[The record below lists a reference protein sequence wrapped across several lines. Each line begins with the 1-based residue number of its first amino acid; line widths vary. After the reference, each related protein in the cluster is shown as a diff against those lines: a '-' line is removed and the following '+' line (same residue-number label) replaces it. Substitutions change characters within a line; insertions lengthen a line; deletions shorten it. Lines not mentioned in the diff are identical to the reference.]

1 VAVSALSAV
10 PQIVFCSDFLPYLEE
25 TGMTF
30 LNRFTKTLR
39 TALAVTAV
47 AAAVAV
53 PSLAQAQA
61 KEQYFGIP
69 SYRVG
74 PFAAGGTGFFGG
86 IIDYLQYVNMKDGG
100 VNGVQLTWTE
110 CETEYNAARGVECYQ
125 RLLKKGSQQMHI
137 FEPLATPIAY
147 GVLNRVDDDKV
158 VLTQYGYGRSDAADG
173 RVFPWVFATMT
184 SYWSQ
189 ASAIMN
195 WISTKEGGVAKMRDK
210 KIVHLH
216 LDSAFGRE
224 PLPVLRRLAKDWGF
238 ELIEVPVA
246 APGIEQSAQW
256 LRIRQANP
264 DWVISW
270 GFGAG
275 MNSTS
280 ITNAA
285 RINFPRDK
293 MVGVWWAGSEEDVI
307 PAGEAAKGYYAAA
320 NVPNGKT
327 FPLVTDIEK
336 VVYGAGKGNLAD
348 PKRIGNIYWNRGVT
362 AGLFWVEAV
371 RNGQRIANKPG
382 QVLNG
387 DEMRAGFES
396 LNLTPQRLT
405 DLGISGMLPP
415 FKLSC
420 ADHEGAGVIKIIQ
433 WDGAKWVSVT
443 PNWVSS
449 DRKMIREMV
458 EESAAKYAVEQKVT
472 PRACSS

>member
-1 VAVSALSAV
+1 
-10 PQIVFCSDFLPYLEE
+10 
-25 TGMTF
+25 M
-30 LNRFTKTLR
+30 LR

-47 AAAVAV
+47 TAAVAV

-293 MVGVWWAGSEEDVI
+293 MIGVWWAGSEEDVI

-320 NVPNGKT
+320 NVPNGKN
-327 FPLVTDIEK
+327 FPLVADIEK

-405 DLGISGMLPP
+405 ELGINGMLPP

>member
-1 VAVSALSAV
+1 MFKAGISRA
-10 PQIVFCSDFLPYLEE
+10 
-25 TGMTF
+25 
-30 LNRFTKTLR
+30 LR
-39 TALAVTAV
+39 TLLAIGTVTAV
-47 AAAVAV
+47 AVV
-53 PSLAQAQA
+53 PTIAQAQA

-86 IIDYLQYVNMKDGG
+86 IIDYLQYVNMKEGG
-100 VNGVQLTWTE
+100 VNGVQMTWAE

-125 RLLKKGSQQMHI
+125 RLLKKGDQQMHI

-173 RVFPWVFATMT
+173 RVFPWVFSTMT

-189 ASAIMN
+189 ASAILN
-195 WISTKEGGVAKMRDK
+195 WIATKEGGVANLKGK
-210 KIVHLH
+210 KIAHLH

-224 PLPVLRRLAKDWGF
+224 PLPVLNRLAKDWGF
-238 ELIEVPVA
+238 ELVPIAVA

-256 LRIRQANP
+256 LRIRQEKP

-275 MNSTS
+275 MNSTA
-280 ITNAA
+280 ITSAA
-285 RINFPRDK
+285 RINFPREK
-293 MVGVWWAGSEEDVI
+293 MVGVWWAGSEEDVL
-307 PAGEAAKGYYAAA
+307 PAGDAAKGYFAAA
-320 NVPNGKT
+320 NVPSGKQ
-327 FPLVTDIEK
+327 FPLVQDIEK
-336 VVYGAGKGNLAD
+336 VVYGANKGNLSD

-362 AGLFWVEAV
+362 AAIFWVEAV
-371 RNGQRIANKPG
+371 RNGQRIANKRG
-382 QVLNG
+382 QSLNG
-387 DEMRAGFES
+387 DEMRAGFEA
-396 LNLTPQRLT
+396 LNLTPARLKE
-405 DLGISGMLPP
+405 LGIEGMLPS

-420 ADHEGAGVIKIIQ
+420 SDHEGAGVIKIIQ
-433 WDGAKWVSVT
+433 WDGGKWVKVT
-443 PNWVSS
+443 EDWVSS

-472 PRACSS
+472 PRKC

>member
-1 VAVSALSAV
+1 
-10 PQIVFCSDFLPYLEE
+10 
-25 TGMTF
+25 
-30 LNRFTKTLR
+30 
-39 TALAVTAV
+39 
-47 AAAVAV
+47 
-53 PSLAQAQA
+53 LAQAQA

-293 MVGVWWAGSEEDVI
+293 MIGVWWAGSEEDVI

-320 NVPNGKT
+320 NVPNGKN
-327 FPLVTDIEK
+327 FPLVADIEK

-405 DLGISGMLPP
+405 ELGINGMLPP

>member
-1 VAVSALSAV
+1 
-10 PQIVFCSDFLPYLEE
+10 
-25 TGMTF
+25 MTF

>member
-1 VAVSALSAV
+1 
-10 PQIVFCSDFLPYLEE
+10 
-25 TGMTF
+25 MTF
-30 LNRFTKTLR
+30 LNRFSQTLR

-47 AAAVAV
+47 AATVAV

-86 IIDYLQYVNMKDGG
+86 IIDYLQYVNMKEGG
-100 VNGVQLTWTE
+100 VNGVQMTWAE

-125 RLLKKGSQQMHI
+125 RLLKKGNQQMHI

-173 RVFPWVFATMT
+173 RVFPWVFSTMT

-195 WISTKEGGVAKMRDK
+195 WIATKEGSQAKLRGA

-224 PLPVLRRLAKDWGF
+224 PLPVLRRLAKEWGF

-275 MNSTS
+275 MNSTT

-285 RINFPRDK
+285 RINFPREK

-307 PAGEAAKGYYAAA
+307 PAGDAAKGYFAAA
-320 NVPNGKT
+320 NVPNGKN
-327 FPLVTDIEK
+327 FPLVMDIEK

-362 AGLFWVEAV
+362 AAIFWVEAV
-371 RNGQRIANKPG
+371 RNGQRIANKRG
-382 QVLNG
+382 QALNG
-387 DEMRAGFES
+387 DEMRAGFEA
-396 LNLTPQRLT
+396 LNLTPQRLKE
-405 DLGISGMLPP
+405 LGIEGMLPS

-420 ADHEGAGVIKIIQ
+420 SDHEGAGVIKMIQ
-433 WDGAKWVSVT
+433 WDGGKWNSVT
-443 PNWVSS
+443 PDWVSS

-472 PRACSS
+472 PRVCPS

>member
-1 VAVSALSAV
+1 
-10 PQIVFCSDFLPYLEE
+10 
-25 TGMTF
+25 MTF
-30 LNRFTKTLR
+30 ATRIQR
-39 TALAVTAV
+39 TVRSMVAIASV
-47 AAAVAV
+47 AAAVAI
-53 PSLAQAQA
+53 PSLAQAQG

-74 PFAAGGTGFFGG
+74 AFAAGGTGFFGG
-86 IIDYLQYVNMKDGG
+86 IIDYLQYVNMKEGG
-100 VNGVQLTWTE
+100 VNGVQMSWAE

-125 RLLKKGSQQMHI
+125 RLLKKGDLQMHI

-173 RVFPWVFATMT
+173 RVFPWVFSTMT

-195 WISTKEGGVAKMRDK
+195 WISTKEGGTDK
-210 KIVHLH
+210 LKGKKVVHLH

-224 PLPVLRRLAKDWGF
+224 PLPVLRKLAANWGF

-246 APGIEQSAQW
+246 SPGIEQSAQW

-275 MNSTS
+275 MNSTT

-285 RINFPRDK
+285 RINFPREK

-307 PAGEAAKGYYAAA
+307 PAGEAAKGYFAAA
-320 NVPNGKT
+320 NVPSGKQ
-327 FPLVTDIEK
+327 FALVQDIEK
-336 VVYGAGKGNLAD
+336 VVYGANKGNLAD

-362 AGLFWVEAV
+362 AAIFWVEAV
-371 RNGQRIANKPG
+371 RNGQRIANKRG
-382 QVLNG
+382 QALNG
-387 DEMRAGFES
+387 EEMRAGFEA
-396 LNLTPQRLT
+396 LDLTPQRLK
-405 DLGISGMLPP
+405 DLGIEGMLPP
-415 FKLSC
+415 FKLTC
-420 ADHEGAGVIKIIQ
+420 ADHEGAGVVKIIQ
-433 WDGAKWVSVT
+433 WDGAKWNLVT
-443 PNWVSS
+443 PTWVSS
-449 DRKMIREMV
+449 DRKMVREMV
-458 EESAAKYAVEQKVT
+458 EESAAKYAVEQKIT
-472 PRACSS
+472 PRKCS

>member
-1 VAVSALSAV
+1 MPDTVFR
-10 PQIVFCSDFLPYLEE
+10 IV
-25 TGMTF
+25 
-30 LNRFTKTLR
+30 LR
-39 TALAVTAV
+39 TFVAACTLAAV
-47 AAAVAV
+47 AAT

-86 IIDYLQYVNMKDGG
+86 IIDYLQYVNIKEGG
-100 VNGVQLTWTE
+100 VNGVQMTWAE

-125 RLLKKGSQQMHI
+125 RLLKKGDQQMTI

-173 RVFPWVFATMT
+173 TVFPWVFSTMT

-195 WISTKEGGVAKMRDK
+195 WIATKEGGVANLKGK
-210 KIVHLH
+210 KIAHLH

-224 PLPVLRRLAKDWGF
+224 PLPVLNRLAKEWGF
-238 ELIEVPVA
+238 ELISIPVA

-256 LRIRQANP
+256 LRIRQERA

-275 MNSTS
+275 MNSTA

-285 RINFPRDK
+285 RINFSREK
-293 MVGVWWAGSEEDVI
+293 MVGVWWAGSEEDVL
-307 PAGEAAKGYYAAA
+307 PAGDAAKGYFAAA
-320 NVPNGKT
+320 NVPSGKQ
-327 FPLVTDIEK
+327 FPLVQDIEK

-348 PKRIGNIYWNRGVT
+348 PKRLGNIYWNRGVT
-362 AGLFWVEAV
+362 AGIFWVEAV
-371 RNGQRIANKPG
+371 RNGQRIANKRG
-382 QVLNG
+382 QPLNG
-387 DEMRAGFES
+387 DEMRAGFEA
-396 LNLTPQRLT
+396 LNLTPARLKE
-405 DLGISGMLPP
+405 LGIEGMLPS
-415 FKLSC
+415 FRLSC
-420 ADHEGAGVIKIIQ
+420 SDHEGAGVVKIIQ
-433 WDGAKWVSVT
+433 WDGAKWNTVT
-443 PNWVSS
+443 PDWVSS

-458 EESAAKYAVEQKVT
+458 EESAAKYAVEQKIT
-472 PRACSS
+472 PRKC